1 MNSVL
6 NKVLPNDTGAT
17 NLSIHNQARI
27 LGLSHLC
34 VSALNRMW
42 QQEIQDVRSR
52 VYYHVR
58 EPEGTWSIDSRVA

>member
-17 NLSIHNQARI
+17 NLSIHDQAQT
-27 LGLSHLC
+27 LCLDHLW
-34 VSALNRMW
+34 VSVVNRMW
-42 QQEIQDVRSR
+42 QQEIQNVRSI